1 MHDAFTVA
9 RANAYH
15 SLSLAF
21 GSPMNWQG
29 TEAGSLA
36 NHFAA
41 LGAELEEMGKETA
54 KAWSPAFAPR
64 DAVMLAYTRLFL
76 GPFEILASPYASTYL
91 DQEGK
96 LMGEVSQY
104 VVRSFAEVGLIP
116 NNQPSEIPDHI
127 CQEMEFMY
135 FLAFTQAS
143 ADDPTMASRQRRF
156 WHNHLGR
163 WMVPFATKILEAEVH
178 PFYTALAN
186 LVREFA
192 AFEAVQLAKPLAEP
206 STSRG

>member
-1 MHDAFTVA
+1 MLDSLTIA

-15 SLSLAF
+15 SLSEAF
-21 GSPMNWQG
+21 GSPANW
-29 TEAGSLA
+29 
-36 NHFAA
+36 
-41 LGAELEEMGKETA
+41 LGAEADSLAKHFAVLGAEMDVMA
-54 KAWSPAFAPR
+54 KATAEAWSQAFAR
-64 DAVMLAYTRLFL
+64 REEINLAYTTLFL

-91 DQEGK
+91 EPEGK

-104 VVRSFAEVGLIP
+104 VVGEFADVGLVP
-116 NNQPSEIPDHI
+116 NSEPREIPDHI

-135 FLAFTQAS
+135 FLAFEQARTE
-143 ADDPTMASRQRRF
+143 DPAMALRQRRF

-163 WMVPFATKILEAEVH
+163 WMAPFATKVLQAEVH

-186 LVREFA
+186 LVCAFA
-192 AFEAVQLAKPLAEP
+192 TFEAKQLAKPMAET